1 MDDDYFI
8 GNKLSKNDFFYVK
21 NGKILPVIP
30 TDIFLKQIEKLLK
43 KIVNF
48 IKKKQNIVKKNKTMI
63 FLAIQNF

>member
-30 TDIFLKQIEKLLK
+30 TDIFI
-43 KIVNF
+43 KIDRET
-48 IKKKQNIVKKNKTMI
+48 IKKNC
-63 FLAIQNF
+63 